1 MYVIRNSCICHVKEC
16 NVITISTNL
25 NAKISMTAPE
35 VFRRQFFAPLSP
47 MNVTCNTFWVWRVA
61 FQNTFLHSSPAIFV
75 MKSLLHSLTRGPVI
89 PDTQHQCHGLLRSK
103 TWIKVDARGRGVQIE
118 FWNLLTFAFSEN
130 LTKFLCLTR
139 LSYLSYDVNVKVD
152 MTVYVDVYV
161 YAHAL

>member
-118 FWNLLTFAFSEN
+118 FWNLPTFAFSEN

-139 LSYLSYDVNVKVD
+139 
-152 MTVYVDVYV
+152 
-161 YAHAL
+161 

>member
-47 MNVTCNTFWVWRVA
+47 MNVTCNTLLVWRVA

-75 MKSLLHSLTRGPVI
+75 MQSLLHSLTRGPVI

-118 FWNLLTFAFSEN
+118 LLLVKTWQNSFALHVNLI
-130 LTKFLCLTR
+130 FLRC
-139 LSYLSYDVNVKVD
+139 
-152 MTVYVDVYV
+152 
-161 YAHAL
+161 